1 MTAPAAIAT
10 TALPLPRVAQGKVRD
25 IYEVDDR
32 HLLLVT
38 TDRISAFDVVMR
50 EPIPG
55 KGIVLTQVTAWWLR
69 TLGDLV
75 PNHLVSADTDE
86 IVRRVPA
93 LADHRAAIAGRAM
106 LVRRARIFPVECV
119 IRGYLSG
126 SMWKEYAAH
135 GTMAGEPV
143 AAGLRE
149 SDRFPTPL
157 FTPATKA
164 ETGHDENITI
174 ARMRGIVGD
183 ATAAELERLTRLV
196 YETGSAYARERGIS
210 IADTKFEFGECDV
223 RIILCDDVLTP
234 DSSRFWPGDGY
245 TPGGPQPSF
254 DKQPLR
260 DWLEVERRAGR
271 WNGEAP
277 PPTLPSEVVAATSAR
292 YLDAYRRLTG
302 TPLDLGALA

>member
-1 MTAPAAIAT
+1 MTVPAAVAA
-10 TALPLPRVAQGKVRD
+10 TALPLERVAQGKVRD
-25 IYEVDDR
+25 IYAVDAA

-69 TLGDLV
+69 TLGELV

-86 IVRRVPA
+86 IVRQVPS
-93 LADHRAAIAGRAM
+93 LAAHRGTIAG
-106 LVRRARIFPVECV
+106 RIFPVECV

-174 ARMRGIVGD
+174 PRMREIVGD

-196 YETGSAYARERGIS
+196 YEAGSAHARERGII
-210 IADTKFEFGECDV
+210 IADTKFEFGECDG
-223 RIILCDDVLTP
+223 RILLCDEVLTP
-234 DSSRFWPGDGY
+234 DSSRFWPGD
-245 TPGGPQPSF
+245 
-254 DKQPLR
+254 D
-260 DWLEVERRAGR
+260 
-271 WNGEAP
+271 
-277 PPTLPSEVVAATSAR
+277 
-292 YLDAYRRLTG
+292 
-302 TPLDLGALA
+302 